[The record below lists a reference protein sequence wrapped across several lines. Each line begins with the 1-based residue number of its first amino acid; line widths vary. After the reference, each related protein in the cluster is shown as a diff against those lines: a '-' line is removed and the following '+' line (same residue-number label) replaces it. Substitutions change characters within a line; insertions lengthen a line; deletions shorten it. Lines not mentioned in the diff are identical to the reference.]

1 MRCTPRRKKHILDIN
16 KEKVLSRDLHHKD
29 LSPPCFSCPLLPHPS
44 RHSYSSR
51 RSADLNFP
59 FSRSSIVT
67 AIVNIPIF
75 LSFQHNLSPP
85 FLVSPLLLLLLLF
98 EGKNDSSV
106 SGPKAER
113 RFVFVLAF
121 AAFPDVNVV
130 DWCCPSFLYI
140 YIYIDDSFTEERPW
154 KFIESKIEDRVH
166 ENSVME
172 GWRVICDDHVF
183 RREMLSS

>member
-1 MRCTPRRKKHILDIN
+1 MRRGEKRGLLLSLSSFPSPRSMRCTPRRKKHILDIN

-44 RHSYSSR
+44 RHPYSSR

-130 DWCCPSFLYI
+130 D
-140 YIYIDDSFTEERPW
+140 
-154 KFIESKIEDRVH
+154 
-166 ENSVME
+166 
-172 GWRVICDDHVF
+172 
-183 RREMLSS
+183 